1 MKPVHSI
8 ELGVCDVPSRDT
20 VSGCR
25 VQEISLATI
34 EIFCPA
40 EKAAFELVTVTVPKD
55 STALKPTKCSVLGVV
70 PAALS
75 KATVKAVPGSP

>member
-1 MKPVHSI
+1 MNSI

-25 VQEISLATI
+25 VHEISLPTMWKVW
-34 EIFCPA
+34 PA
-40 EKAAFELVTVTVPKD
+40 LKAALLLATVTVPKD
-55 STALKPTKCSVLGVV
+55 SMALKPTKWSVLGTV